1 MDKALF
7 LTAEGN
13 RAFPVKG
20 VAVCGNTAPAAM
32 GFFPCAAST
41 VQAAAGINGI
51 CENKCI
57 SHDYASSIMRT
68 ILVMAAVLVFPSP
81 AAGSLGTWM
90 LNINPSTLFFL
101 QNPFCIVH

>member
-7 LTAEGN
+7 LTADGN

-32 GFFPCAAST
+32 GFFPGAAGT

-57 SHDYASSIMRT
+57 SHNYASSIMRT
-68 ILVMAAVLVFPSP
+68 ILLMAAVLVFPSP

-90 LNINPSTLFFL
+90 
-101 QNPFCIVH
+101 